1 MVNGKIIKNN
11 FFYIDKKCYFC
22 YIELTLKNEATFGKE
37 LFCRRKNIE
46 FDLITEGPVK
56 SFKVGLQ
63 AA

>member
-1 MVNGKIIKNN
+1 MEKLSRIT

-22 YIELTLKNEATFGKE
+22 YINFTLENEATFGKE

-46 FDLITEGPVK
+46 FEITESPEK

-63 AA
+63 GA